1 MNLNE
6 AFLVLKI
13 ENGLLIGQPI
23 FWETFLYDNPNI
35 EESKNPSDETI
46 KKYGFER
53 FIYKEVVL
61 QENQAVDFGEYIKNS
76 DGYWEQSF
84 VIRQM
89 TDEELRIQQ
98 EALEDLKQNTL
109 EPV

>member
-1 MNLNE
+1 MDLNKIV
-6 AFLVLKI
+6 FVLKI
-13 ENGLLIGQPI
+13 DNDLPVGAPI
-23 FWETFLYDNPNI
+23 SWETFLYDNQNI
-35 EESKNPSDETI
+35 KESKNPSDETI

-61 QENQAVDFGEYIKNS
+61 QENQSVDFGEYIKNS

-109 EPV
+109 EPF